1 MSKKEQDEMSKE
13 ERDAWLEKNRAKVQK
28 DMVENLRR
36 EG

>member
-1 MSKKEQDEMSKE
+1 MSKKEHDEMSKE

-28 DMVENLRR
+28 GMIENLRK